1 MLNMTYLKRVYL
13 SSYDNENRNKALAS
27 YDLDS
32 ADITCLSSQE
42 ISVGVVEAV
51 IPTSISWLAPTPRP
65 VLEVSSSQGNYIKA
79 FLFVTESETV
89 IPSYTGSNTEL
100 YIPFTAMT
108 SATSLVSVMNL
119 MLKSVVS
126 GALTAKF
133 GVDPQSGK
141 LISED
146 NAAAADQLLVG
157 MKYGNPQGGP
167 QSGQP
172 EPAYTKQGQLILQA
186 LGLNTTNFVG
196 EFTSISGFDD
206 NNANRAIWHPVDTP
220 RIPINIHVSFGCGA
234 VSSAGVGESRIL
246 ESVLQV
252 PAFGTRNTLY
262 RRVTEG
268 ADSEDITR
276 RENVSNIVFTKKH
289 VDRVRVPVKHV
300 SDITIELKDAY
311 GTPLFSIAPPYYE
324 LEFEIHDTV

>member
-1 MLNMTYLKRVYL
+1 MLNMTSLKRVYL
-13 SSYDNENRNKALAS
+13 SSYDNENTNKALAN

-32 ADITCLSSQE
+32 ADITCLASQE

-51 IPTSISWLAPTPRP
+51 LPTSISWLAPTTGP
-65 VLEVSSSQGNYIKA
+65 VLEVATAQSGYIKS
-79 FLFVTESETV
+79 FLFITESETI
-89 IPSYTGSNTEL
+89 IPPYTGGVTEV
-100 YIPFTAMT
+100 YMPFTALQ
-108 SATSLVSVMNL
+108 SAQQIIEVMNI
-119 MLKSVVS
+119 MLQSTVN
-126 GALTAKF
+126 GDLTALF
-133 GVDPQSGK
+133 SVDHESGK

-146 NAAAADQLLVG
+146 GGGSGDQLLVG

-172 EPAYTKQGQLILQA
+172 EPAFTKQGQLILQT
-186 LGLNTTNFVG
+186 LGINTTNFVG
-196 EFTSISGFDD
+196 EFTSISGFKD
-206 NNANRAIWHPVDTP
+206 NNANRAIFHPVDTP

-252 PAFGTRNTLY
+252 PSFGTRNTLY
-262 RRVTEG
+262 RRETEG
-268 ADSEDITR
+268 GESEDITKQ
-276 RENVSNIVFTKKH
+276 ENVSNIVFTKKH

-311 GTPLFSIAPPYYE
+311 GTPLFSFAPPYYE
-324 LEFEIHDTV
+324 LEFEVHDAV

>member
-1 MLNMTYLKRVYL
+1 MLNMTSLKRVYL
-13 SSYDNENRNKALAS
+13 SSYDNDSTNKARAS

-32 ADITCLSSQE
+32 ADISCLPSQE

-51 IPTSISWLAPTPRP
+51 IPTSISWLAPTPGP
-65 VLEVSSSQGNYIKA
+65 VLEVASAQGGYLKSV
-79 FLFVTESETV
+79 LFVTESETI
-89 IPSYTGSNTEL
+89 IPPYTGAANEV
-100 YIPFTAMT
+100 YMPFTAMQ
-108 SATSLVSVMNL
+108 SAQQLIEVMNL
-119 MLKSVVS
+119 MLKGVVN
-126 GALTAKF
+126 GALTAQF
-133 GVDPQSGK
+133 GVDHQSGK

-146 NAAAADQLLVG
+146 GGGSGDQLLVG

-196 EFTSISGFDD
+196 EFTSISGFAD

-246 ESVLQV
+246 ESILQV
-252 PAFGTRNTLY
+252 PAFGTRNTVY
-262 RRVTEG
+262 RRETDG
-268 ADSEDITR
+268 GDTEDITKQ
-276 RENVSNIVFTKKH
+276 ENVSNIVFTKKH
-289 VDRVRVPVKHV
+289 VDRVRIPVKHV

-324 LEFEIHDTV
+324 LEFEIHDSV

>member
-1 MLNMTYLKRVYL
+1 MNSTKRVYL
-13 SSYDNENRNKALAS
+13 SSYDNENRNKALAT

-32 ADITCLSSQE
+32 ADITCLASQE

-51 IPTSISWLAPTPRP
+51 LPTSISWLAPTPGP
-65 VLEVSSSQGNYIKA
+65 VLEVGTEQSGYKKA
-79 FLFVTESETV
+79 FLFITESETV
-89 IPSYTGSNTEL
+89 IPTYTGNATEL
-100 YIPFTAMT
+100 YIPFTALQT
-108 SATSLVSVMNL
+108 ADQLVEVMNL
-119 MLKSVVS
+119 MLQSTLNTAPV
-126 GALTAKF
+126 AKF
-133 GVDPQSGK
+133 SVDSQSGK
-141 LISED
+141 LVSD
-146 NAAAADQLLVG
+146 GPAAGGGQLIVG

-186 LGLNTTNFVG
+186 LGINTTNFVL
-196 EFTSISGFDD
+196 EFTSISALPAAT
-206 NNANRAIWHPVDTP
+206 ANRAIWHPVCTP

-252 PAFGTRNTLY
+252 PAFVTRNTLY
-262 RRVTEG
+262 RRITVG
-268 ADSEDITR
+268 AESEDITR

-289 VDRVRVPVKHV
+289 VDRVRVPVQHV
-300 SDITIELKDAY
+300 SDITIELRDAY

-324 LEFEIHDTV
+324 LEFEVHDSV

>member
-1 MLNMTYLKRVYL
+1 MNSTKRVYL
-13 SSYDNENRNKALAS
+13 SSYDDASTNKARAT

-32 ADITCLSSQE
+32 ADITCLPSQE

-51 IPTSISWLAPTPRP
+51 LPTSISWLAPTTGP
-65 VLEVSSSQGNYIKA
+65 VLEVATAQSGYVKA
-79 FLFVTESETV
+79 FLYITDGETV
-89 IPSYTGSNTEL
+89 IPAYTGNPTET
-100 YIPFTAMT
+100 YMPFTAMT
-108 SATSLVSVMNL
+108 SATELIAVMNI
-119 MLKSVVS
+119 MLQSVVN
-126 GALTAKF
+126 GALTARW
-133 GVDPQSGK
+133 GVDNQSGK

-146 NAAAADQLLVG
+146 GGGSGDQLIVS

-186 LGLNTTNFVG
+186 LGLNTVNFVG
-196 EFTSISGFDD
+196 EFTSVSGFAD
-206 NNANRAIWHPVDTP
+206 NNANRAIWHPVCTP

-246 ESVLQV
+246 ESILQV
-252 PAFGTRNTLY
+252 PAFVTRNTLY
-262 RRVTEG
+262 KRETSG
-268 ADSEDITR
+268 GDTDDLTR
-276 RENVSNIVFTKKH
+276 QDNVSNIVFTKKH
-289 VDRVRVPVKHV
+289 VDRVRVPVQHV

-324 LEFEIHDTV
+324 LEFEVHDSV